1 MVIMI
6 KIYYSPSCSSCRKV
20 KKWFEEQNIPYE
32 GKDIFASPLS
42 REELKDI
49 ITKCIDGT
57 DDIISPRSK
66 IVSEQNIDFDSMK
79 ISELISFI
87 QEHPSILRRPI
98 IVDDRRVQVGYNEE
112 EIRTFI
118 PRARRLAEM
127 YCNSGEC
134 PTFGTCDASCDRL
147 EGKKVLLRAHG
158 EPPSTYETAR
168 RNHITIVD
176 ATCPVVLQ
184 LQKKIH
190 RCFVETREKGTQI
203 VIYGKKGHAEVN
215 GLVGQTEGEAIVIE
229 SVDDVD
235 KLDFNR
241 PIALFSQTTKSL
253 DGFRRVVEAI
263 KARISEDVD
272 FQYYDTICRQVANR
286 LPNIQKFASAHD
298 YVYFVA
304 GRKSSN
310 GKMLF
315 EECRKANPNSLFI
328 SDAKEI
334 TEPLPEGVRKV
345 GVCGATSTPKW
356 LMEEVAEK
364 VKRLNAE

>member
-1 MVIMI
+1 MRIEV
-6 KIYYSPSCSSCRKV
+6 
-20 KKWFEEQNIPYE
+20 E
-32 GKDIFASPLS
+32 
-42 REELKDI
+42 
-49 ITKCIDGT
+49 IDGGSGFCFGVVTAISSAERELVAT
-57 DDIISPRSK
+57 DTLYCLGDI
-66 IVSEQNIDFDSMK
+66 V
-79 ISELISFI
+79 
-87 QEHPSILRRPI
+87 H
-98 IVDDRRVQVGYNEE
+98 
-112 EIRTFI
+112 
-118 PRARRLAEM
+118 
-127 YCNSGEC
+127 NSLEVE
-134 PTFGTCDASCDRL
+134 RL
-147 EGKKVLLRAHG
+147 EAMGLRTIDHEEFARLHDKKVLLRAHG

-168 RNHITIVD
+168 RNRITIVD

-190 RCFVETREKGTQI
+190 RCFEETREKGTQI

-229 SVDDVD
+229 SVDDVE

-253 DGFRRVVEAI
+253 DGFRRVVESI
-263 KARISEDVD
+263 KSRISEGVD
-272 FQYYDTICRQVANR
+272 FQYHDTICRQVANR

-334 TEPLPEGVRKV
+334 TEPLPEGVWKV

-364 VKRLNAE
+364 VKKLNTE